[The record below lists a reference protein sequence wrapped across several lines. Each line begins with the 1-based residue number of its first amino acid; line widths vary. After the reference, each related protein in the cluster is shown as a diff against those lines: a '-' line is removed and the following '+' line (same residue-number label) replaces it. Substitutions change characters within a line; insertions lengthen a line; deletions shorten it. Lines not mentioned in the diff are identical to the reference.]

1 MLLREQLKNLMPLI
15 ILAIALQLSFFLTEV
30 LVLLPI
36 GWLKWQP
43 FPNWLSLTLIFLA
56 MSWCLG
62 D

>member
-1 MLLREQLKNLMPLI
+1 MPLI

-36 GWLKWQP
+36 GWLHWPP

>member
-1 MLLREQLKNLMPLI
+1 MPLI
-15 ILAIALQLSFFLTEV
+15 LLMILLQFSYLLTEV

-36 GWLKWQP
+36 GWLEWQP